1 MALWRTNGYAKT
13 TVADICRAAGV
24 SRALFYFYFP
34 AKEDVLFE
42 VGLLST
48 RAAQKTVRSLLQ
60 TDYEVDA
67 VIAEALRSLERS
79 MARNPRELIIET
91 ILEGYRHEHRILA
104 GELVDD
110 TDADMFG
117 ELFAKAQQDG
127 KLARTCRRAPPVP
140 SRRDARQ
147 RRRAA
152 LGRGHLRRP
161 LIRRRRQPRHRGL
174 DRRLQPTS
182 RVEERAMKVSVVT
195 APGETQV
202 VDAPKPTVGPADVLV
217 KIRACGICGTDA
229 LFISMGG
236 IPGHDGGMPSPCP
249 SGGRCPS
256 QPKPSDK
263 VLVFGAGP
271 IGLGQF

>member
-1 MALWRTNGYAKT
+1 VPKNNVVTIADGGQRRASFQRARSHETKRALVQAAMALWRTNGYAKT

-104 GELVDD
+104 GELED
-110 TDADMFG
+110 DADASMFG

-127 KLARTCRRAPPVP
+127 KLAAHVDVHHLSHLTGMHVSEGVRHWAAGAFGDRKFSEVVG
-140 SRRDARQ
+140 RDI
-147 RRRAA
+147 AA
-152 LGRGHLRRP
+152 LIAGYNHL
-161 LIRRRRQPRHRGL
+161 
-174 DRRLQPTS
+174 
-182 RVEERAMKVSVVT
+182 
-195 APGETQV
+195 
-202 VDAPKPTVGPADVLV
+202 PA
-217 KIRACGICGTDA
+217 
-229 LFISMGG
+229 
-236 IPGHDGGMPSPCP
+236 
-249 SGGRCPS
+249 
-256 QPKPSDK
+256 
-263 VLVFGAGP
+263 
-271 IGLGQF
+271 